1 MLPGESDADGN
12 APDGLP
18 NQVGVLL
25 KAAVEQS
32 PNLNV
37 YLSKWNG
44 AVVAAPGCLLSS
56 AQVTL
61 IIFRSV
67 FKTMMSRMV
76 PFGLVIKAALVFAT
90 RIG

>member
-1 MLPGESDADGN
+1 LRQIVSKAQHELLLIGWDFDFEIEMLPGESDADGN

-18 NQVGVLL
+18 NQVGALL

-37 YLSKWNG
+37 YLLKWNG

-56 AQVTL
+56 A
-61 IIFRSV
+61 
-67 FKTMMSRMV
+67 
-76 PFGLVIKAALVFAT
+76 
-90 RIG
+90 